1 MPGTVTRVHV
11 QTGTVVRSS
20 QVFQDATVAAPT
32 QHRLT
37 SMWMDCKDL
46 AADISCTA
54 LQTVSDVA
62 QMWAPP
68 VPLRR
73 RLGLS
78 ARGQSSQSLLSET
91 ASGKFEGMQRD
102 SLIALSLNEVVK
114 AGLILLQRASY
125 FRSAAHTVAK
135 LSMLW
140 CLLFMS
146 ESALLSQWN
155 CAMAA
160 YASCFCWRACWE
172 RYGNL
177 LEELLHAVGGV
188 LPLLCSHHY
197 RSDLFVASSSAV
209 GVMWCCGALALV
221 PRLTLA
227 GLAGLTCLLWMLQ
240 RHMQSR
246 KEHAE

>member
-1 MPGTVTRVHV
+1 M
-11 QTGTVVRSS
+11 RSS
-20 QVFQDATVAAPT
+20 QVFQEADAVAPKPR
-32 QHRLT
+32 RLT

-68 VPLRR
+68 VPSRR
-73 RLGLS
+73 RSGLS

-91 ASGKFEGMQRD
+91 GSGKFSLEGVQRD
-102 SLIALSLNEVVK
+102 SVIALSLNEAVK

-125 FRSAAHTVAK
+125 FRSASHTVAK

-140 CLLFMS
+140 CLLFLS

-177 LEELLHAVGGV
+177 SEELLRAVGGV

-197 RSDLFVASSSAV
+197 RSDLLVAASSAV
-209 GVMWCCGALALV
+209 GVMWVGGALALV
-221 PRLTLA
+221 PRITFA
-227 GLAGLTCLLWMLQ
+227 GLTGLTCLVWMLQ
-240 RHMQSR
+240 RHMQTR
-246 KEHAE
+246 KQHAE